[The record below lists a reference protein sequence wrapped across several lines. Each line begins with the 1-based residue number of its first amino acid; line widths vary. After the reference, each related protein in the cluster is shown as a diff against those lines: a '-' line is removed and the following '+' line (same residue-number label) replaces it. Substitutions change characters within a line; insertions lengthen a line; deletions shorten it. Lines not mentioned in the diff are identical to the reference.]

1 MSKNTYSI
9 VNVANNEVIN
19 VQTSFPP
26 CRDICRS
33 YLTDPENFGSRLQ
46 VMKNRTEENPGE
58 VVFDVTSI
66 KYSSGRVRMTLWTEF
81 NRQQKMHEAT
91 AAKAA
96 RIAEEKKAKA
106 EAKAA
111 AKAAKVEIQSEPQ
124 IQEESKAEAPKAKT
138 PKKAAAKKSSKQKSA
153 KSSAAEDISRALGK
167 IMFG

>member
-9 VNVANNEVIN
+9 VNVANNEVLN

-33 YLTDPENFGSRLQ
+33 FLTDPENFGARLQ

-96 RIAEEKKAKA
+96 RIVEEKKAKA

-111 AKAAKVEIQSEPQ
+111 AKAKPQ
-124 IQEESKAEAPKAKT
+124 IQEESEAETPKAKA
-138 PKKAAAKKSSKQKSA
+138 PKKALAKKSSKQKSV
-153 KSSAAEDISRALGK
+153 KSEFAEDISRALGK

>member
-19 VQTSFPP
+19 VQTAFPP

-33 YLTDPENFGSRLQ
+33 FLTTPENFGIRLQ
-46 VMKNRTEENPGE
+46 VVKNRTEDSAGE

-66 KYSSGRVRMTLWTEF
+66 KYSSGRVRMTLWTEY

-111 AKAAKVEIQSEPQ
+111 AKAAKAETEAEVKTELQ
-124 IQEESKAEAPKAKT
+124 IQEEPKAEAPKAQA
-138 PKKAAAKKSSKQKSA
+138 PKKAAAKKSAKKSK
-153 KSSAAEDISRALGK
+153 
-167 IMFG
+167 

>member
-9 VNVANNEVIN
+9 VNVANNEVLN

-33 YLTDPENFGSRLQ
+33 FLTTPENFGARLQ
-46 VMKNRTEENPGE
+46 VVKNRQEDGTGE

-81 NRQQKMHEAT
+81 QRQQKMHEET
-91 AAKAA
+91 AKKIAA
-96 RIAEEKKAKA
+96 REAEKKAKA

-111 AKAAKVEIQSEPQ
+111 AKAVKGEAKPA
-124 IQEESKAEAPKAKT
+124 EESKI
-138 PKKAAAKKSSKQKSA
+138 
-153 KSSAAEDISRALGK
+153 AAE
-167 IMFG
+167 